1 MHSQNIIRL
10 ITCHWGIIGTLK
22 LMVGW
27 VLRWLSAVRARLRQG
42 LDLLLPC
49 AISSW
54 CCSEQAHGVHA
65 SARVSGCAGFSY
77 RAGGQIGSAIG
88 SSSSPLPFC
97 VGAVAA
103 CAQSGYPAHVAA
115 GAADARGSIARSAA
129 SHSVP
134 LHAKAPLSAHQA
146 FGIGTI
152 GLGEAGRLP
161 DKLLALVRGWIAR
174 VVRCVTKVRDGFR
187 CGLIGPSLTLR
198 RLRPYR
204 SSNRTARRDPRGCM
218 PVPRPPTTPGRGDN
232 WTMADRALSTFV

>member
-1 MHSQNIIRL
+1 MELPAISWIALRRPAVLGKASRGQAGTIGKAPPVHSQNIIRL
-10 ITCHWGIIGTLK
+10 ITCRWGIIDTLK

-54 CCSEQAHGVHA
+54 CCNEQAHGVHA

-77 RAGGQIGSAIG
+77 RAGGQIGSVIG

-115 GAADARGSIARSAA
+115 GAADARGSIARSA
-129 SHSVP
+129 H
-134 LHAKAPLSAHQA
+134 L
-146 FGIGTI
+146 
-152 GLGEAGRLP
+152 
-161 DKLLALVRGWIAR
+161 
-174 VVRCVTKVRDGFR
+174 
-187 CGLIGPSLTLR
+187 
-198 RLRPYR
+198 
-204 SSNRTARRDPRGCM
+204 
-218 PVPRPPTTPGRGDN
+218 
-232 WTMADRALSTFV
+232 